1 MTQRLIKLKKKKLNR
16 DHDKYITN
24 QEFNKLMSE
33 KH

>member
-1 MTQRLIKLKKKKLNR
+1 MTQRLIKLKKSKLNR